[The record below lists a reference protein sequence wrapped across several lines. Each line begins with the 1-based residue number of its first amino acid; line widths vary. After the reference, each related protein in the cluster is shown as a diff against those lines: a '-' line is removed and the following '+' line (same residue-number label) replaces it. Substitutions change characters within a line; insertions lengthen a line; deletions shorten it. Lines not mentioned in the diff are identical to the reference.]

1 VCNFP
6 YYFSAAVTDYQH
18 LQNKPSSPER
28 KPLPSIR
35 CAGFVWRSRGGAMA
49 GGSIR
54 AAAMVGGYR
63 SATAVRRAVL
73 PSSSQPPHSSS
84 AADGR
89 RASTIAMDDW
99 VIPDC
104 EAFDAVPTHE
114 EAMEAT
120 LDLRD
125 AFEMCVQLRLLA
137 FLLLLLLPVSA
148 VLICLK
154 YNHWGGSD

>member
-35 CAGFVWRSRGGAMA
+35 CAGFVWRSRGAMA

-73 PSSSQPPHSSS
+73 RRRPSLRTLPRPPTG
-84 AADGR
+84 AARPRSRWTTGSFRTAR
-89 RASTIAMDDW
+89 RSTQCPPTRRPWKLRSTSGTLSRCAYSFAS
-99 VIPDC
+99 
-104 EAFDAVPTHE
+104 
-114 EAMEAT
+114 
-120 LDLRD
+120 
-125 AFEMCVQLRLLA
+125 LLS
-137 FLLLLLLPVSA
+137 FSCYFCPSLLF
-148 VLICLK
+148 
-154 YNHWGGSD
+154 